1 MESGQ
6 ASQITRP
13 ETPVSAPP
21 SLERRP
27 STSRLVAVAALSAAS
42 DAGRFGGKAAHLARL
57 LAGGHPVPA
66 GFALAHD
73 ADPREPETLAALRTG
88 LAALGDVPLAV
99 RSSAVGEDG
108 ADAAFAGVYDSVLDV
123 RGEAAVLTAIA
134 GVRASGS
141 SARALAYR
149 ESGGAAQMGIVIQ
162 ELVRPEA
169 AGVLFTA
176 DPVTGDRETC
186 VVSAVP
192 GLGEALVS
200 GEDTGEEWAVQGTAV
215 VQRRTLERAVL
226 NEEQVRAL
234 AALGER
240 IAREAGTPQDI
251 EWVIASGRI
260 SLVQARPMTALP
272 ERVAWEP
279 PHRGGTWTRTFRWGE
294 WLPDP
299 VSPLFASWFFP
310 RTQRTFVEGSLRIL
324 GAKITGPIHGVVNG
338 WYFHSASGTRHA
350 LAMVPGIL
358 WRRFRLMRAVMTT
371 AKDPVAAEP
380 IAAAPSRRFYEE
392 DLLPRYRAL
401 AKEAVPDEPEAQ
413 IAYIDRVCDLHGELM
428 LSMTLVGGFAWKTES
443 ALARFFREHLRGV
456 EGAPH
461 ELVSGLAAVPPP
473 AAHLCCSIDWMHPTA
488 GELGMAG
495 GEPFAH
501 AGAAARRVGLE
512 QACLAVLPTELH
524 TRFQG
529 MLAVARDYALMRE
542 RQSRE
547 LTLAWPNVRAVLQRL
562 GARALQ
568 AGAFDAPDDV
578 FWIEREELESALE
591 GRSLR
596 RRIVERRARWQHQ
609 RRLVPPLT
617 LGVMP
622 GFIGKMFTD
631 FERDL
636 RGGAHDDADTA
647 IKGVPA
653 SAGRATGPVR
663 VVRGPADFAKFKAG
677 EVLVA
682 TATAPAWTPLFAR
695 ASAVVTDAG
704 SVAAHA
710 SLVAREYGVPAVVA
724 TNDATQRLKD
734 GDLVLVDGSRG
745 RVEVM
750 VPQAAAGAFTSMT

>member
-1 MESGQ
+1 MEAGQ
-6 ASQITRP
+6 ESQSTF
-13 ETPVSAPP
+13 SKAPMNAEP
-21 SLERRP
+21 ALEGSPRA
-27 STSRLVAVAALSAAS
+27 SRLVAIAPLSAAG
-42 DAGRFGGKAAHLARL
+42 DKARFGGKAAHLARL
-57 LAGGHPVPA
+57 LTAGHPVPA

-73 ADPREPETLAALRTG
+73 TDAADPDTLAALRTS

-99 RSSAVGEDG
+99 RSSAVDEDG
-108 ADAAFAGVYDSVLDV
+108 DHAAFAGIYESVLDV
-123 RGEAAVLTAIA
+123 RGEAAVLAAIA
-134 GVRASGS
+134 SVRASGS

-149 ESGGAAQMGIVIQ
+149 ETGSAAQMGIVVQ
-162 ELVRPEA
+162 RLVHPEA

-192 GLGEALVS
+192 GLGESLVS
-200 GEDTGEEWAVQGTAV
+200 GENSGEEWAVQGTAV
-215 VQRRTLERAVL
+215 VRRRTFADGVL
-226 NEEQVRAL
+226 SEAQVRAL
-234 AALGER
+234 SALGLR
-240 IAREAGTPQDI
+240 IAAEAGTPQDI
-251 EWVIASGRI
+251 EWVISRGQI

-279 PHRGGTWTRTFRWGE
+279 PHRGGAWTRTFRWGE

-310 RTQRTFVEGSLRIL
+310 GTEPSFVEGSLRIL

-338 WYFHSASGTRHA
+338 WYFHSGSGTRNA

-358 WRRFRLMRAVMTT
+358 WRRFRFMRAVMTT
-371 AKDPVAAEP
+371 ASDPVAAEP

-392 DLLPRYRAL
+392 DLLPRYRAISE
-401 AKEAVPDEPEAQ
+401 EAVPDEPAAE
-413 IAYIDRVCDLHGELM
+413 IGYIDRVCDVHGELM

-443 ALARFFREHLRGV
+443 ALARFFRQHLGGV

-461 ELVSGLAAVPPP
+461 ELVSGLAPVPPP
-473 AAHLCCSIDWMHPTA
+473 GAHLCCSIDWMHPTA

-495 GEPFAH
+495 GEPFVH
-501 AGAAARRVGLE
+501 AGAAARRVALE
-512 QACLAVLPTELH
+512 QACLAALSPKLQE
-524 TRFQG
+524 RFQA
-529 MLAVARDYALMRE
+529 MLGVARDYALVRE
-542 RQSRE
+542 QQSRD
-547 LTLAWPNVRAVLQRL
+547 LTLAWPNVRAVLRRL
-562 GARALQ
+562 GARAVR
-568 AGAFDAPDDV
+568 AGAFDSPDDV
-578 FWIEREELESALE
+578 FWIERGELDSALG

-609 RRLVPPLT
+609 RRLLPPLS

-647 IKGVPA
+647 IKGAPA
-653 SAGRATGPVR
+653 SAGRASGSVR
-663 VVRGPADFAKFKAG
+663 IVRSPADFAKFKAG

-695 ASAVVTDAG
+695 AAAVVTDAG

-710 SLVAREYGVPAVVA
+710 SLVAREYGIPAVVG
-724 TNDATQRLKD
+724 TNDATQRLND
-734 GDLVLVDGSRG
+734 GDLVLVDGTRG
-745 RVEVM
+745 RVEVARK
-750 VPQAAAGAFTSMT
+750 VGDAHHA